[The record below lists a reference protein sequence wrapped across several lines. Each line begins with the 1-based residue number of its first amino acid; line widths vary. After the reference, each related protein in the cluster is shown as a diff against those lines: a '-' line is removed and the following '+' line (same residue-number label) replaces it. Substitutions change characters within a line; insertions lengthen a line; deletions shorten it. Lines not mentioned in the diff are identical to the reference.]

1 MEMSRKSSFQ
11 KEKTKSLKGLTF
23 GCVEWT
29 IEDCFSKLKL
39 KNEGIDPW
47 KDILVMFHD
56 LVVMFGQ
63 NNQNGW
69 KVHMTKDVIA

>member
-39 KNEGIDPW
+39 KNEGIDP
-47 KDILVMFHD
+47 
-56 LVVMFGQ
+56 
-63 NNQNGW
+63 
-69 KVHMTKDVIA
+69 